1 MNLRVLP
8 ILQFGVQLLNIHF
21 VGVET
26 CVFLYLKVVPQ
37 VEGEELQE
45 YVAFE
50 KVLIQRLLVHEQR
63 RRLLAAEA
71 FAGLFN

>member
-8 ILQFGVQLLNIHF
+8 ILQLGVQLLNIHF

-50 KVLIQRLLVHEQR
+50 KVLIQWLLVHKQR

>member
-50 KVLIQRLLVHEQR
+50 KVLIQWLLVHEQR
-63 RRLLAAEA
+63 RRLLTAEA